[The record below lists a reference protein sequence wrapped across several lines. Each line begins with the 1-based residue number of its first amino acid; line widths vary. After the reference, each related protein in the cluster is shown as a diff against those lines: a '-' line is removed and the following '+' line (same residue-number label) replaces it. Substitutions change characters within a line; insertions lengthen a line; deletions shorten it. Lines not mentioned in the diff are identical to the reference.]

1 MRSFSRIIALATC
14 LALTASGVE
23 AQAFRDSVTV
33 IRAARMLDVG
43 TGDIVQHPVLVV
55 TGDRITSVTGL
66 AVPAGA
72 RVIDLGDVTLLP
84 GLIDAHTHVTS
95 NLEAGSYVRPAR
107 ETDADVAVRGVRN
120 ARLMLQ
126 SGFTTL
132 RDVGS
137 SGFTD
142 VALMRASDAGWI
154 DAPRIIPAGHS
165 LGITGGHCDHTGW
178 KPGVLQGSTVT
189 GIADGPDEAVEAV
202 RQQLKYGAKVIKIC
216 ATAGVLSFEESVGAQ
231 QFSDEEMRAIVEE
244 AGRHGVKVAAHA
256 HGTQGIIAAVR
267 AGVASIEHG
276 SMLTD
281 EAIELMKQ
289 RGTYLVPTTYLA
301 DAIDLGILPPLL
313 RSKAESILP
322 IARAN
327 VTRAIRAGV
336 KIAFGTDA
344 AVIPHEHAIREFATL
359 VDRGMTP
366 LQSIQAG
373 TINAADLLGTPDRG
387 RLAKG
392 LLADIIAVPG
402 NPLTDI
408 RALERVS
415 FVMKGGRVY
424 RGLRPQS

>member
-1 MRSFSRIIALATC
+1 MRFIGRSALLAALVLATP
-14 LALTASGVE
+14 AG

-33 IRAARMLDVG
+33 IRAARMLDVA
-43 TGDIVQHPVLVV
+43 TGNVIQNPTITV
-55 TGDRITSVTGL
+55 TGDRITSISTS
-66 AVPAGA
+66 AAPAGA

-84 GLIDAHTHVTS
+84 GLTDAHTHLTS
-95 NLEAGSYVRPAR
+95 NLEAGSYIRSVRD
-107 ETDADVAVRGVRN
+107 TDADVTVRGVRN
-120 ARLMLQ
+120 ARTMLLA
-126 SGFTTL
+126 GFTTV
-132 RDVGS
+132 RNVGS
-137 SGFTD
+137 SGFSD

-154 DAPRIIPAGHS
+154 DAPRIIPAAHS
-165 LGITGGHCDHTGW
+165 LGITGGHCDETGW
-178 KPGVLQGSTVT
+178 KPGVLQGSTLT

-231 QFSDEEMRAIVEE
+231 QFSDDEMQAIVQE
-244 AGRHGVKVAAHA
+244 AARHGVKVAAHA
-256 HGTQGIIAAVR
+256 HGTEGIIAAVR

-281 EAIELMKQ
+281 EAIALMKQ

-301 DAIDLGILPPLL
+301 DAIDLAILPPLL

-322 IARAN
+322 IARGN

-373 TINAADLLGTPDRG
+373 TINTADLLGTPDRG
-387 RLAKG
+387 RLAPG

-402 NPLTDI
+402 NPLMDI

-424 RGLRPQS
+424 KGLRPQD

>member
-1 MRSFSRIIALATC
+1 MRTFVRAAVLVSCALGSAAPTR
-14 LALTASGVE
+14 

-33 IRAARMLDVG
+33 IRAARMLDVV
-43 TGDIVQHPVLVV
+43 TGNVV
-55 TGDRITSVTGL
+55 ANAMITVAGDRITSVTSS

-72 RVIDLGDVTLLP
+72 RVVDLGDVTLLP
-84 GLIDAHTHVTS
+84 GLTDAHTHVTS
-95 NLEAGSYVRPAR
+95 NLEANSFVRSAR
-107 ETDADVAVRGVRN
+107 DTDADETVRGVRN
-120 ARLMLQ
+120 LRVMLM
-126 SGFTTL
+126 SGFTTV
-132 RDVGS
+132 RNVGS
-137 SGFTD
+137 GGFSD

-178 KPGVLQGSTVT
+178 KPGVLQGSTLT

-231 QFSDEEMRAIVEE
+231 QFSDAELRAIVEE

-256 HGTQGIIAAVR
+256 HGTRGIIAAVR

-276 SMLTD
+276 SLLDD
-281 EAIELMKQ
+281 EAIALMKQ

-301 DAIDLGILPPLL
+301 DAIDLTILPPLL

-322 IARAN
+322 LARAS

-344 AVIPHEHAIREFATL
+344 SVIPHEHAIREFKTL

-366 LQSIQAG
+366 LGAIQAG
-373 TINAADLLGTPDRG
+373 TLNTADLLGTPDRG
-387 RLAKG
+387 RLAPG

-402 NPLTDI
+402 NPLADI

-424 RGLRPQS
+424 KQ

>member
-1 MRSFSRIIALATC
+1 MRLASKVIVLVAC
-14 LALTASGVE
+14 LAVSAPNGA
-23 AQAFRDSVTV
+23 AQAIRDSVTV
-33 IRAARMLDVG
+33 IRAARMLDVT
-43 TGDIVQHPVLVV
+43 TGSMISNAMV
-55 TGDRITSVTGL
+55 TVAGDRITSVSAS
-66 AVPAGA
+66 AVSAGA

-84 GLIDAHTHVTS
+84 GLIDMHTHVTY
-95 NLEAGSYVRPAR
+95 NIEAGSYFRAAR
-107 ETDADVAVRGVRN
+107 DTDADETVRGVRN
-120 ARLMLQ
+120 LRSMLL
-126 SGFTTL
+126 SGFTTV
-132 RDVGS
+132 RDLGS
-137 SGFTD
+137 NGFSD

-154 DAPRIIPAGHS
+154 DAPRIVPAGHS

-178 KPGVLQGSTVT
+178 KPGILEGSPLT

-231 QFSDEEMRAIVEE
+231 QFSDEEMRAIVQE
-244 AGRHGVKVAAHA
+244 AARHGVKVAAHA

-276 SMLTD
+276 SMLDD
-281 EAIELMKQ
+281 EAIALMKQ

-301 DAIDLGILPPLL
+301 DSIDLASLPPLL

-322 IARAN
+322 AAREN
-327 VTRAIRAGV
+327 VRRAIRAGV

-344 AVIPHEHAIREFATL
+344 AVIPHGHAIREFGTL

-366 LQSIQAG
+366 LGAIQAG
-373 TINAADLLGTPDRG
+373 TLNAVDLLGTADRG
-387 RLAKG
+387 RLAPG
-392 LLADIIAVPG
+392 LLADMIAVPG

-408 RALERVS
+408 HALERVS

-424 RGLRPQS
+424 RQ

>member
-1 MRSFSRIIALATC
+1 MRFISRSAVLAALALATP
-14 LALTASGVE
+14 TG
-23 AQAFRDSVTV
+23 AQTFRDSVTV
-33 IRAARMLDVG
+33 IRAARMLDVT
-43 TGDIVQHPVLVV
+43 TGNVIQNPTITV
-55 TGDRITSVTGL
+55 TGDRITSISSS
-66 AVPAGA
+66 AAPAGA

-84 GLIDAHTHVTS
+84 GLTDAHTHVTS
-95 NLEAGSYVRPAR
+95 NLEAGSFIRSVT
-107 ETDADVAVRGVRN
+107 ETDADETVRGVRN
-120 ARLMLQ
+120 LRTMLLA
-126 SGFTTL
+126 GFTTV
-132 RDVGS
+132 RNVGS
-137 SGFTD
+137 GGFSD

-154 DAPRIIPAGHS
+154 DAPRVIPAGHS
-165 LGITGGHCDHTGW
+165 LGITGGHCDETGW
-178 KPGVLQGSTVT
+178 KPGVLQGSTLT

-231 QFSDEEMRAIVEE
+231 QFSDDEMQAIVQE
-244 AGRHGVKVAAHA
+244 AARHGVKVAAHA

-276 SMLTD
+276 SMLND
-281 EAIELMKQ
+281 EAIALMKQ

-301 DAIDLGILPPLL
+301 DAIDLAILPPLL

-322 IARAN
+322 VAKAN

-366 LQSIQAG
+366 LQAIQSG
-373 TINAADLLGTPDRG
+373 TINTADLLGTPDRG
-387 RLAKG
+387 RLAPG

-402 NPLTDI
+402 NPLADI

-424 RGLRPQS
+424 KGLRPQD

>member
-1 MRSFSRIIALATC
+1 MRVIGWLAALVAAIC
-14 LALTASGVE
+14 VLPASSE

-33 IRAARMLDVG
+33 VRAARMLDVT
-43 TGDIVQHPVLVV
+43 TGNIVANAVVTV
-55 TGDRITSVTGL
+55 TGDRITSITSS

-84 GLIDAHTHVTS
+84 GLTDAHTHVTS
-95 NLEAGSYVRPAR
+95 NLEAGSFIRSVR
-107 ETDADVAVRGVRN
+107 ETDADETVRGVRN
-120 ARLMLQ
+120 LRVMLM
-126 SGFTTL
+126 SGFTTV
-132 RDVGS
+132 RNVGS
-137 SGFTD
+137 GGFSD

-178 KPGVLQGSTVT
+178 KPGVLQGSTLT

-231 QFSDEEMRAIVEE
+231 QFSDSELRAIVEE

-276 SMLTD
+276 SLLDD
-281 EAIELMKQ
+281 EAIALMKQ

-301 DAIDLGILPPLL
+301 DAIDLTILPPLL

-322 IARAN
+322 LARAN

-344 AVIPHEHAIREFATL
+344 AVIPHEHAIREFKTL

-366 LQSIQAG
+366 LGAIQAG
-373 TINAADLLGTPDRG
+373 TLNTADLLGTPDRG
-387 RLAKG
+387 RLAPG

-402 NPLTDI
+402 NPLADI

-424 RGLRPQS
+424 KQ

>member
-1 MRSFSRIIALATC
+1 MRLTFRSAVIAALALATP
-14 LALTASGVE
+14 AG

-33 IRAARMLDVG
+33 IRAARMLDVTSG
-43 TGDIVQHPVLVV
+43 NIVQNAVV
-55 TGDRITSVTGL
+55 TITGDRITSITSS
-66 AVPAGA
+66 AVPPGA

-84 GLIDAHTHVTS
+84 GLTDAHTHLTF
-95 NLEAGSYVRPAR
+95 NLEAGSFMRPVRD
-107 ETDADVAVRGVRN
+107 TDADETVRGVRN
-120 ARLMLQ
+120 ARTMLM
-126 SGFTTL
+126 SGFTTV
-132 RDVGS
+132 RNIGS
-137 SGFTD
+137 GGFSD
-142 VALMRASDAGWI
+142 IALMRASDAGWI

-178 KPGVLQGSTVT
+178 KPGILEGSTLT
-189 GIADGPDEAVEAV
+189 GIADGPDAAVQAV

-231 QFSDEEMRAIVEE
+231 QFTDEEMRAIVQE
-244 AGRHGVKVAAHA
+244 AARHGVKVAAHA
-256 HGTQGIIAAVR
+256 HGTEGIIAAVR

-281 EAIELMKQ
+281 EAIALMKQ

-301 DAIDLGILPPLL
+301 DNIDLNILPPLL

-322 IARAN
+322 AARAN

-359 VDRGMTP
+359 VERGMTP
-366 LQSIQAG
+366 LQSIQSG
-373 TINAADLLGTPDRG
+373 TINTADLLGTPDRG
-387 RLAKG
+387 RLAPG

-402 NPLTDI
+402 NPLADI
-408 RALERVS
+408 RALERAT

-424 RGLRPQS
+424 KQ

>member
-1 MRSFSRIIALATC
+1 MRYLSRIVALSAC
-14 LALTASGVE
+14 LAVSASTGG

-33 IRAARMLDVG
+33 IRAARMLDVS
-43 TGDIVQHPVLVV
+43 TGNIVQNASITV
-55 TGDRITSVTGL
+55 TGDRITSISSS
-66 AVPAGA
+66 PAPVGA

-84 GLIDAHTHVTS
+84 GLMDAHTHLTS
-95 NLEAGSYVRPAR
+95 NLEAGSYVRAAR
-107 ETDADVAVRGVRN
+107 ETDADLTVRGVRN
-120 ARLMLQ
+120 ARIMLQ
-126 SGFTTL
+126 SGFTTV

-137 SGFTD
+137 SGFAD

-154 DAPRIIPAGHS
+154 EAPRIIAAGHS

-178 KPGVLQGSTVT
+178 KPGVLEGSTVT

-231 QFSDEEMRAIVEE
+231 QFTDDEMRAIVQE

-256 HGTQGIIAAVR
+256 HGTEGIIAAVR

-281 EAIELMKQ
+281 EAIALMKQ

-301 DAIDLGILPPLL
+301 DKIDLEILPPLL

-336 KIAFGTDA
+336 RIAFGTDA

-366 LQSIQAG
+366 LQAIQAG
-373 TINAADLLGTPDRG
+373 TINTADLLGTPDRG
-387 RLAKG
+387 RLAPG

-408 RALERVS
+408 RTLERVG
-415 FVMKGGRVY
+415 FVMKGGRVFK
-424 RGLRPQS
+424 Q

>member
-1 MRSFSRIIALATC
+1 MRFLNKVAVAVC
-14 LALTASGVE
+14 LTGISASAH
-23 AQAFRDSVTV
+23 AQRFTDSVTV
-33 IRAARMLDVG
+33 FRAARMLDVTAG
-43 TGDIVQHPVLVV
+43 KIVQNPFIVV
-55 TGDRITSVTGL
+55 TGDRITSIAGST
-66 AVPAGA
+66 APAGA

-95 NLEAGSYVRPAR
+95 NLEAGSFVRSATS
-107 ETDADVAVRGVRN
+107 TDADETLRGVRN
-120 ARLMLQ
+120 LRLMLN
-126 SGFTTL
+126 SGFTTV
-132 RDVGS
+132 RNVGS
-137 SGFTD
+137 GGFSD

-165 LGITGGHCDHTGW
+165 IGITGGHCDETGW
-178 KPGVLQGSTVT
+178 KPGVLQGSPLT
-189 GIADGPDEAVEAV
+189 GIADGPDEAIEAV
-202 RQQLKYGAKVIKIC
+202 RQQLKYGAKVIQIC

-231 QFSDEEMRAIVEE
+231 QLSDAEMRAIVEE
-244 AGRHGVKVAAHA
+244 AARHGVKVAAHA

-276 SMLTD
+276 SMLDD
-281 EAIELMKQ
+281 EGIRLMKQ

-322 IARAN
+322 VAKAN

-344 AVIPHEHAIREFATL
+344 AVIPHEHAIREFKTL

-366 LQSIQAG
+366 LGAIQAG
-373 TINAADLLGTPDRG
+373 TINAADLLGTADRG
-387 RLAKG
+387 RLAPG

-408 RALERVS
+408 RALERAT
-415 FVMKGGRVY
+415 FVMKGGRIY
-424 RGLRPQS
+424 KQ